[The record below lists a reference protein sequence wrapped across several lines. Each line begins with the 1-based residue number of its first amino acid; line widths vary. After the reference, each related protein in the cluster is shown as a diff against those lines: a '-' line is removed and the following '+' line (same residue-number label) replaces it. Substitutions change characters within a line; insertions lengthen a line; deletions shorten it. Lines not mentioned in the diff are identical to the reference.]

1 MAGGSELTAL
11 ARQLARDT
19 RRPRRR
25 HRARTRPIVT
35 TSVAAVMEAPGR
47 IALRE
52 SAVPDP
58 EPGAVVLAVHLSG
71 ICGTDKHTFRG
82 ESKQYAGTK
91 HERDLEYP
99 LICGHENV
107 GTVTAVGGRGVRQ
120 RREARCRVGD
130 RIVPGANVP
139 CGRCYYCANDFPY
152 YFCQD
157 LEDYGN
163 SLNLSR
169 PPGPVRRLVPVH
181 VPPAGNAA
189 VPGSRRAP
197 GRGRRSDRGDGGDAR
212 RRHGP
217 RRSSGCRAG
226 ARSGFAVAVLG
237 VGPLGLCH
245 LVKSRMLGAGFVAA
259 TDLLTGRLERAA
271 AFGVD
276 LALDAAS
283 TDADE
288 RVAAILDAT
297 DGRGVDVALDC
308 SGVPATF
315 TEALRVV
322 RTGGVVV
329 EAGAFVD
336 MGPVQINPNSDICTR
351 NVSVLGIGGETATE
365 YEPSMRLM
373 AANLDRYPLRSIV
386 SHILPLDR
394 AQEAVLLAQSGDAMQ
409 VALDPRLPLGIGA

>member
-1 MAGGSELTAL
+1 
-11 ARQLARDT
+11 
-19 RRPRRR
+19 
-25 HRARTRPIVT
+25 
-35 TSVAAVMEAPGR
+35 MEKPGT

-52 SAVPDP
+52 SQVPEP
-58 EPGAVVLAVHLSG
+58 EPGAVVIAVHLSG

-82 ESKQYAGTK
+82 ESRQYAGTK
-91 HERDLEYP
+91 HERDIDYP

-107 GTVTAVGGRGVRQ
+107 GTVTAVGGEVFASDGSPLK
-120 RREARCRVGD
+120 VGD
-130 RIVPGANVP
+130 RVVPGANVP

-169 PPGPVRRLVPVH
+169 PPGLFGGWSQYMYLLPGTPLFRVPDALPDEV
-181 VPPAGNAA
+181 A
-189 VPGSRRAP
+189 VITEVMAVT
-197 GRGRRSDRGDGGDAR
+197 
-212 RRHGP
+212 HGVDTALTLL
-217 RRSSGCRAG
+217 GLQGG

-245 LVKSRMLGAGFVAA
+245 LVKSRMLGAGFVTAS
-259 TDLLTGRLERAA
+259 DILTGRLERAA

-283 TDADE
+283 MTADE
-288 RVAAILDAT
+288 RVTAILDAT
-297 DGRGVDVALDC
+297 DGRGVDIALDC

-322 RTGGVVV
+322 RTGGVIV

-336 MGPVQINPNSDICTR
+336 MGPVQINPNSDICSR
-351 NVSVLGIGGETATE
+351 NVSVLGIGGEMATQ

-373 AANLDRYPLRSIV
+373 VANLDRYPLRKIV

-394 AQEAVLLAQSGDAMQ
+394 AREAVRLAQSGEAMQ
-409 VALDPRLPLGIGA
+409 VALDPRLPLGDGIP